1 MRNNI
6 SISGAKGSGKS
17 YLAKQ
22 ILAKGNYVT
31 LSFASGLKTLLAD
44 ILGEHNN
51 HRQLY
56 EALYGQNK
64 DNSYLFTRN
73 ISHNLV
79 EFHLG
84 LETSNKLLKWME
96 ANIPDVATGRQLLQ
110 GIGTDFFRDQVS
122 ETYWVD
128 KMAANIAKIPP
139 HQRIVVDD
147 TRFLDE
153 FKLLETLGFTMVR
166 VVDPTQLEYDS
177 HKSEQSI
184 NPNKFS
190 YIIKNDKKPETII
203 NFVEKYL

>member
-22 ILAKGNYVT
+22 ILTKGNYVT

-64 DNSYLFTRN
+64 GNSYLFTRN

-128 KMAANIAKIPP
+128 RMAANIAKIPP

-153 FKLLETLGFTMVR
+153 FKLLETLGFTMVC